1 MSKIITNV
9 FIIIALMM
17 LLLHITNVTNTAS
30 GFPFYSYILLPV
42 ILIAW
47 GLSPQYYEVT
57 DGVIIIKRPFKSIH
71 VPIEKISTISTTT
84 RAELGFSVRVFGI
97 GGLFGYLGS
106 FRSSVIGYHQSWCT
120 NREHLVLIEYD
131 NKKMLISPSDPVGFV
146 QHVNTLQR
154 TVPSGSND

>member
-1 MSKIITNV
+1 MRYQANLDSLSKIITNV

-57 DGVIIIKRPFKSIH
+57 DGVIIIKRPFKSITCAH
-71 VPIEKISTISTTT
+71 RKDQ
-84 RAELGFSVRVFGI
+84 
-97 GGLFGYLGS
+97 Y
-106 FRSSVIGYHQSWCT
+106 
-120 NREHLVLIEYD
+120 
-131 NKKMLISPSDPVGFV
+131 NKHHYQG
-146 QHVNTLQR
+146 
-154 TVPSGSND
+154 